1 MDKIKQLETQRVLRE
16 LDFLETDY
24 NYRKEV
30 VSSADPEFLKSV
42 NQFLEENPELKEQYD
57 TKVSQLLDEAL
68 KNFDKQLEELE
79 NLTEEEKFDDFDN
92 WDNEEIVD
100 NGNNLKK
107 LYREI
112 VKLTHPD
119 IVRNKRLN
127 ELYLKAGRYYES
139 KNKIGIFAICNELNI
154 PYEIS
159 SEDIESIMSEIM
171 QYREKIHFLEST
183 YTWKWYYCKDDE
195 SKRTLIVEFINQKL
209 R

>member
-24 NYRKEV
+24 NFRKEV

-79 NLTEEEKFDDFDN
+79 NSTEEEKFDDFDN

-112 VKLTHPD
+112 VKQTHPD
-119 IVRNKRLN
+119 IIKNKR
-127 ELYLKAGRYYES
+127 
-139 KNKIGIFAICNELNI
+139 
-154 PYEIS
+154 
-159 SEDIESIMSEIM
+159 
-171 QYREKIHFLEST
+171 
-183 YTWKWYYCKDDE
+183 
-195 SKRTLIVEFINQKL
+195 
-209 R
+209 